1 MIIRFESVEHKLGN
15 NHFNYDF
22 QTNSSITGVFGPSG
36 AGKTTLFNLLSGV
49 DTPKKGKIQLE
60 SDVLVDI
67 NTNYVVQVKNR
78 NIGYIFQ

>member
-22 QTNSSITGVFGPSG
+22 QTDSSITGVFGPSG

-49 DTPKKGKIQLE
+49 DTPKKGKI
-60 SDVLVDI
+60 
-67 NTNYVVQVKNR
+67 K
-78 NIGYIFQ
+78 